1 MSADRGKQRGQSAP
15 GGYTD
20 PGQRISDA
28 DRTAAAELLS
38 KHYGDGR
45 LDQAEF
51 DRRLDQAMKA
61 TTYADL
67 DGLFSDLPGGDQ
79 RPHHQ
84 PAPVPGGAVRP
95 RQHRVALIVLA
106 ALAVVI
112 VLHAMSGLFWPA
124 LVIAIVVV
132 VLLRGGRRHY
142 RSY

>member
-1 MSADRGKQRGQSAP
+1 MSADRRQQRGQSAP

-20 PGQRISDA
+20 PNQRISDA
-28 DRTAAAELLS
+28 DRTTAADRLS

-67 DGLFSDLPGGDQ
+67 DGLFADLPGGEPPQ
-79 RPHHQ
+79 Q
-84 PAPVPGGAVRP
+84 PAVAPCGPVRP
-95 RQHRVALIVLA
+95 RQHRVALIALT
-106 ALAVVI
+106 ALAIVI
-112 VLHAMSGLFWPA
+112 VLHAMSGLFWPV
-124 LVIAIVVV
+124 LIIAIVAL